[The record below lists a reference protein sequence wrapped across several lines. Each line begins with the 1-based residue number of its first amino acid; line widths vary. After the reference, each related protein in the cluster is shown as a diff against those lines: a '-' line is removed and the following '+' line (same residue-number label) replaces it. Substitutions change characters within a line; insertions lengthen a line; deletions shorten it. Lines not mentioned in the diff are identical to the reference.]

1 MDINFP
7 GMNIQGPA
15 KNIGAQGKVTHSND
29 AQISGMPGMMSG
41 INMNAMAYNAPNH
54 VDKALTMSNW
64 NSPYSSNPSD
74 CDIPE
79 LCPGYGP
86 SMAGAKLEDKQ
97 LTLAVCDIPEL
108 CPGVGPS
115 MGGFNVKNL
124 NNFSACTIPEL
135 CIVGND
141 VTSLASEEETT
152 NFTDEEIKQFKK
164 TQTFYSG
171 IGISNKDDG
180 SFIDYQKP
188 YFAFT
193 APAPKAAWV
202 SATTV
207 LCSIG
212 LIGAGY
218 VAVTKKQ
225 QRDEESF
232 QVEMA

>member
-1 MDINFP
+1 MA
-7 GMNIQGPA
+7 G
-15 KNIGAQGKVTHSND
+15 
-29 AQISGMPGMMSG
+29 ISPMS
-41 INMNAMAYNAPNH
+41 YNSPPH
-54 VDKALTMSNW
+54 VDMALFDKKDMTKF
-64 NSPYSSNPSD
+64 D
-74 CDIPE
+74 
-79 LCPGYGP
+79 
-86 SMAGAKLEDKQ
+86 KLQEEKDKEI
-97 LTLAVCDIPEL
+97 CDIPEL

-115 MGGFNVKNL
+115 MGGAIDDEKLALATCDVQNL
-124 NNFSACTIPEL
+124 CPGVGPSMGFVNNGKLSSLSKCTIPEL

-141 VTSLASEEETT
+141 IASLASEEESTH
-152 NFTDEEIKQFKK
+152 FTQAEIQHFRE
-164 TQTFYSG
+164 TQSFYSG
-171 IGISNKDDG
+171 IGISNGNQIDG

-188 YFAFT
+188 YFAFK
-193 APAPKAAWV
+193 PVENKSWV

>member
-1 MDINFP
+1 
-7 GMNIQGPA
+7 
-15 KNIGAQGKVTHSND
+15 
-29 AQISGMPGMMSG
+29 
-41 INMNAMAYNAPNH
+41 
-54 VDKALTMSNW
+54 
-64 NSPYSSNPSD
+64 
-74 CDIPE
+74 
-79 LCPGYGP
+79 
-86 SMAGAKLEDKQ
+86 
-97 LTLAVCDIPEL
+97 
-108 CPGVGPS
+108 

-124 NNFSACTIPEL
+124 NNFSACSIPEL

-141 VTSLASEEETT
+141 LSSLASEEETT

-193 APAPKAAWV
+193 KQAPKAAWV

-232 QVEMA
+232 QVKMAWII